1 MTVTVAE
8 EFHGLRIYRPGCTRY
23 NGSQDAPYLSGSDS
37 QDIKPAR
44 RVDTSSSGVKQ
55 LTFG

>member
-8 EFHGLRIYRPGCTRY
+8 EFRGLRIYRPGYTCR
-23 NGSQDAPYLSGSDS
+23 NGSQDVPYLQGSDS
-37 QDIKPAR
+37 QDMKPAR
-44 RVDTSSSGVKQ
+44 RADTSSSGVKQ